1 MQKAIVL
8 ISGGLDSATALWS
21 IKETHEIYGLS
32 FKYGTTNKN
41 EMRAARRLAKAA
53 DVKEHI
59 VIEVGFLK
67 ELGELQSEGKL
78 EKINLSDCYI
88 PGRNTIFFGIAAY
101 FAEIKG
107 AELIVTGHNSEDN
120 FPDSSREYFD
130 AINKALS
137 IGSGR
142 GKRGAKVTT
151 PFLEMDKTQIL
162 HIAHRLKVPLRMT
175 WSCHKDG
182 SSPCGICTGCIA
194 MRRALRETGAET
206 P

>member
-1 MQKAIVL
+1 MKKAIVL
-8 ISGGLDSATALWS
+8 LSGGLDSATALWS
-21 IKETHEIYGLS
+21 IKESHEVYGLS
-32 FKYGTTNKN
+32 FRYGATNKN
-41 EMRAARRLAKAA
+41 EMRAAKRLAKVA

-59 VIEVGFLK
+59 IVEVSFLK
-67 ELGELQSEGKL
+67 ELKELLSEGVL
-78 EKINLSDCYI
+78 EKIDLPDCYI

-120 FPDSSREYFD
+120 FPDSSKEYFD
-130 AINKALS
+130 AVNKALS

-142 GKRGAKVTT
+142 GKRGAKVTA

-162 HIAHRLKVPLRMT
+162 RIAQRLKVPLRMT
-175 WSCHKDG
+175 WSCHNDG
-182 SSPCGICTGCIA
+182 SSPCGTCTGCIA
-194 MRRALRETGAET
+194 MQRALREFGAET